1 MATSALNNASENSV
15 FSDPA
20 GDKVAADGTGEELQD
35 IQLTTLRTIPGV
47 VQLDPWLSP
56 FKDALRSR
64 YSHAQK
70 WIKTINETEGGL
82 EKFSRGYEKYGLI
95 VQPNQDI
102 IYREW
107 APNATQANVIGDF
120 SQSVSAPGR
129 TTIVNLLSCDRR
141 LEQRRHTDDQGRVW
155 GLGSHLSGERWS
167 ACYPSQQQDQGDL
180 NSATYIPLY

>member
-1 MATSALNNASENSV
+1 MATSALNNASENSIL
-15 FSDPA
+15 SDPA
-20 GDKVAADGTGEELQD
+20 GDKVAADGTGKGPPGD
-35 IQLTTLRTIPGV
+35 PIDCFAHKSTGV

-95 VQPNQDI
+95 VKPNQDI
-102 IYREW
+102 VYREW

-120 SQSVSAPGR
+120 SQFVSAASK
-129 TTIVNLLSCDRR
+129 TTIADWLSFGRR
-141 LEQRRHTDDQGRVW
+141 LEQRSHADD
-155 GLGSHLSGERWS
+155 
-167 ACYPSQQQDQGDL
+167 
-180 NSATYIPLY
+180 